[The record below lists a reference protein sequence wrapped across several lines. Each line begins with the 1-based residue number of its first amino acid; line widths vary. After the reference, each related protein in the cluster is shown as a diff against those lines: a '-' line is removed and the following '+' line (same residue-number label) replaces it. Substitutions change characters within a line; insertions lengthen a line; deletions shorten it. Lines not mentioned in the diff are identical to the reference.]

1 MEEHQQPPGLPGRH
15 SRCPSG
21 SLLPTCSSFNNSS
34 RTCGGLLS
42 LRHHPACSMVPAGR
56 SHIPLPSR
64 VGSEPTVRM
73 IPALQES
80 TVAQL
85 QDILQAAE
93 NLPNPYESLKAK
105 LIRQYT
111 SNMLEKL
118 NRIVYV
124 LELGRQPPF

>member
-1 MEEHQQPPGLPGRH
+1 M
-15 SRCPSG
+15 S
-21 SLLPTCSSFNNSS
+21 
-34 RTCGGLLS
+34 
-42 LRHHPACSMVPAGR
+42 
-56 SHIPLPSR
+56 
-64 VGSEPTVRM
+64 
-73 IPALQES
+73 PALQES

>member
-1 MEEHQQPPGLPGRH
+1 
-15 SRCPSG
+15 
-21 SLLPTCSSFNNSS
+21 
-34 RTCGGLLS
+34 
-42 LRHHPACSMVPAGR
+42 MVPAGR

-85 QDILQAAE
+85 QDILQAAD

-105 LIRQYT
+105 LIRQY
-111 SNMLEKL
+111 SPNMLEKL